1 MKIKTDIIIFDL
13 DGTLVDSSKDIAWSA
28 NKTLEEMGYKV
39 RSYGEIKS
47 SIGWGIH
54 HLMKQLLPH
63 AGDEELLTSRE
74 YFLKHYGNH
83 LHVDTCFFDGVEE
96 TINGFLDKGIKLSIA
111 TNKPIGLTEEL
122 LASMGVRDKF
132 EVVLGGD
139 SVTQKKPHPE
149 PVHKIL
155 EALGGDPATTA
166 FVGDSPV
173 DCQSAAAAGVCSIGA
188 VYGFR
193 GRAELEDAK
202 ANYLIEKFNDLEEII
217 E

>member
-1 MKIKTDIIIFDL
+1 MKIDTDIIIFDL
-13 DGTLVDSSKDIAWSA
+13 DGTLVDSSEDIAWSA
-28 NKTLEEMGYKV
+28 NKTLEEMGYSP
-39 RSYGEIKS
+39 RGFEEIKA

-54 HLMKQLLPH
+54 HLMKQLLPD
-63 AGDEELLTSRE
+63 ADEGELLTSRE
-74 YFLKHYGNH
+74 YFLKHYGSH
-83 LHVDTCFFDGVEE
+83 IHVDTDYFDGVRE
-96 TINGFLDKGIKLSIA
+96 TINGFLEKGIKLAIA

-122 LASMGVRDKF
+122 LTSMGERDKY

-139 SVTQKKPHPE
+139 SVENKKPHPE

-155 EALGGDPATTA
+155 DALGGVPEKTI

-173 DCQSAAAAGVCSIGA
+173 DCHSARAAGATSVGA

-193 GRAELEDAK
+193 GREELEEAK
-202 ANYLIEKFNDLEEII
+202 ADYLIDKFSELNDII